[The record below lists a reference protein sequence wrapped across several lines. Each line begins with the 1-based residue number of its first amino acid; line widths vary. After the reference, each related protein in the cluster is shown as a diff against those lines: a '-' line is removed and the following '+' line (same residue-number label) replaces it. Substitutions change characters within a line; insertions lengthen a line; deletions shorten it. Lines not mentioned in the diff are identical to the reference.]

1 MVLHKKEEAICEE
14 LGDRSGLQAS
24 YGNQALILQD
34 WGRLDEAMA
43 LHKKQEAIC
52 EELGDR
58 SGLGF
63 CYANL
68 GLLYREQG
76 DDANGTASLKKT
88 LAIFT
93 ELNMVRQH
101 DALLNLLSNET

>member
-1 MVLHKKEEAICEE
+1 MREVLCRWSSA
-14 LGDRSGLQAS
+14 AS
-24 YGNQALILQD
+24 KP

-43 LHKKQEAIC
+43 LHKKEEAIC

-68 GLLYREQG
+68 GLLYRQQG
-76 DDANGTASLKKT
+76 DGANSTASLKIA

-93 ELNMVRQH
+93 ELNMVRQR
-101 DALLNLLSNET
+101 DALLSLLPESTNSEQV